1 MTAPLDLIMVGFWFL
16 KAELSLLKFFAQKFV
31 CDIGGRWQ
39 GPVSSIDHFSR
50 VIQVYWQNICWD
62 LRRQKGA
69 FVSIVG
75 EKIFDLPAP
84 PFFAPSL
91 SSRENAR
98 KCWTNMSLTSNPFSF
113 NVENDRK
120 CSKML
125 LKRTHK
131 KQLLCALLGKNSLIS
146 AFSPSFTLG
155 DSVHLVAG
163 LVDRMNRERSNVCA
177 SVIWPIMSSP
187 LHKTSAFQPRTI

>member
-1 MTAPLDLIMVGFWFL
+1 M
-16 KAELSLLKFFAQKFV
+16 FV
-31 CDIGGRWQ
+31 CDIGGGRQ

-69 FVSIVG
+69 FVSIVD
-75 EKIFDLPAP
+75 EKFFDLPALP
-84 PFFAPSL
+84 SFPPSL
-91 SSRENAR
+91 SSRKNAR
-98 KCWTNMSLTSNPFSF
+98 KCWTILSCPWHPTLFSV

-125 LKRTHK
+125 LKWTHK
-131 KQLLCALLGKNSLIS
+131 KHLLCALLGKNSLIS
-146 AFSPSFTLG
+146 AFSPSCTLG
-155 DSVHLVAG
+155 DSVHLVAA
-163 LVDRMNRERSNVCA
+163 LVDRMNRERSNVCS

-187 LHKTSAFQPRTI
+187 PHKTSAFQPKTIQWIVEYPHTP